1 VSCQAGRRR
10 WRSERYEVLRGA
22 YPSMPEV
29 NPGSSILIVFL
40 NIIDKT
46 ANKEGY
52 VKVARNLT
60 SRRNRST
67 RIVVPGL
74 VLAE

>member
-1 VSCQAGRRR
+1 MSCQAGRRR

-22 YPSMPEV
+22 YPCMPEV

-40 NIIDKT
+40 NIDKT

-67 RIVVPGL
+67 RIVVTGL